1 MTVAVAEAERES
13 AMTEAK
19 EKIVREN
26 MGLSATDEGGGQT
39 THFLK

>member
-1 MTVAVAEAERES
+1 MTVAVAEAERDS

-26 MGLSATDEGGGQT
+26 MGLSATDGGGQT